1 MCIFCSIVKGEIPSQ
16 IVYQDETTM
25 AILDISQATKGHTL
39 VIPKKHFDNFLDVDD
54 QTLAHMITVSQKV
67 GKKLVKNL
75 NADGINVVNNCN
87 EAAGQA
93 VMHLHIHLI
102 PRYYG
107 DDYLMKGTA
116 HDYNLDEVLKEIN
129 KN

>member
-1 MCIFCSIVKGEIPSQ
+1 MKPQWQFLIFLRLLRVIHPCAPVHI
-16 IVYQDETTM
+16 
-25 AILDISQATKGHTL
+25 L
-39 VIPKKHFDNFLDVDD
+39 VIPKKHFDNFLDVDE

-129 KN
+129 QN